1 MDMSKFVSVPAT
13 RGAYYYYGGLL
24 FAINDQ
30 LVSVS
35 EVANDYRFGDIAKR
49 DVVLDV
55 GANIGAFTMLA
66 AKKAKKVFAVE
77 PLYHDV
83 LAANL
88 KANGINNVEI
98 VERCLGTGRIT
109 IAYGKRRKTVRC
121 VSLADIIKQCGGHVD
136 FLKMDCEGG
145 EWSVKPHELR
155 GIRRIEGELHN
166 FDGTHDFNDFGK
178 MLESA
183 GFAYKFTNVTD
194 KFAKLHA
201 RRRIVRTSRARQAAP
216 AQGQGRRRRRRGK
229 ADRLDE

>member
-1 MDMSKFVSVPAT
+1 MEFVSVPAM

-35 EVANDYRFGDIAKR
+35 EVASDYEFGDIAKR

-66 AKKAKKVFAVE
+66 AKKARKVFAVE
-77 PLYHDV
+77 PLYPDV
-83 LAANL
+83 LRKNL
-88 KANGINNVEI
+88 KMNGIKNVEI
-98 VERCLGTGRIT
+98 LERCLGTGRVT
-109 IAYGKRRKTVRC
+109 VAYGKRRKTVRC
-121 VSLADIIKQCGGHVD
+121 VPLAGIIKRCGGRVD

-145 EWSVKPHELR
+145 EWFVKPHELR

-166 FDGTHDFNDFGK
+166 FDGRHDFKDFGR
-178 MLESA
+178 MLEKA
-183 GFAYKFTNVTD
+183 GFKYSFTNVTD

-216 AQGQGRRRRRRGK
+216 AQGQGRPVG
-229 ADRLDE
+229 